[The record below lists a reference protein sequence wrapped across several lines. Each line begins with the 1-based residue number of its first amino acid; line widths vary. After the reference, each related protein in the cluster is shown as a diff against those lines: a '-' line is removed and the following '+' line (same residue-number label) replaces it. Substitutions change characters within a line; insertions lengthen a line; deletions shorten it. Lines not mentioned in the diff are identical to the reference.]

1 MGLFTL
7 PPKTSQDALDLELF
21 LKGER
26 MEAPLHRTR
35 KTLLPEWFPQSGVQL
50 TWPHAETDWAP
61 MLERVEKC
69 YVQLAYAIASREHLL
84 IVHPQPDTVR
94 ALLEEQLPQRA
105 TQNITYFAC
114 PTNDTWARDH
124 AFLTV
129 LDTAGI
135 QLLDYRFNGWG
146 GKFEAALDNAINR
159 QMYDA
164 GILRGNYVD
173 RLDFELEGGSI
184 ESDGLGILLTT
195 STCLLNPN
203 RNPQYDKGQVE
214 LRLAEDFG
222 VDRVLWLDHGALA
235 GDDTDSHIDTLA
247 RLCPHDTIL
256 YVRCDDT
263 ADEHHA
269 ELQAMEQ
276 QLQTFQT
283 REGKPYRLLALPLPD
298 AIYDEDGERLPATY
312 ANYLVMNSAVLYP
325 TYNQPEKDRAA
336 KAIIQRAFPTHEIV
350 GIDCTA
356 LIVQHGSLH
365 CATMQFPK
373 GVVGSSTPL

>member
-1 MGLFTL
+1 M
-7 PPKTSQDALDLELF
+7 
-21 LKGER
+21 
-26 MEAPLHRTR
+26 
-35 KTLLPEWFPQSGVQL
+35 
-50 TWPHAETDWAP
+50 
-61 MLERVEKC
+61 
-69 YVQLAYAIASREHLL
+69 
-84 IVHPQPDTVR
+84 
-94 ALLEEQLPQRA
+94 
-105 TQNITYFAC
+105 
-114 PTNDTWARDH
+114 
-124 AFLTV
+124 
-129 LDTAGI
+129 
-135 QLLDYRFNGWG
+135 
-146 GKFEAALDNAINR
+146 
-159 QMYDA
+159 
-164 GILRGNYVD
+164 
-173 RLDFELEGGSI
+173 
-184 ESDGLGILLTT
+184 
-195 STCLLNPN
+195 
-203 RNPQYDKGQVE
+203 E

-312 ANYLVMNSAVLYP
+312 ANYLVMNTAVLYP
-325 TYNQPEKDRAA
+325 TYNQPEKDHAA
-336 KAIIQRAFPTHEIV
+336 KAIIQKAFPTHEIV

>member
-1 MGLFTL
+1 M
-7 PPKTSQDALDLELF
+7 
-21 LKGER
+21 
-26 MEAPLHRTR
+26 
-35 KTLLPEWFPQSGVQL
+35 
-50 TWPHAETDWAP
+50 
-61 MLERVEKC
+61 
-69 YVQLAYAIASREHLL
+69 
-84 IVHPQPDTVR
+84 
-94 ALLEEQLPQRA
+94 
-105 TQNITYFAC
+105 
-114 PTNDTWARDH
+114 
-124 AFLTV
+124 
-129 LDTAGI
+129 
-135 QLLDYRFNGWG
+135 
-146 GKFEAALDNAINR
+146 
-159 QMYDA
+159 
-164 GILRGNYVD
+164 
-173 RLDFELEGGSI
+173 
-184 ESDGLGILLTT
+184 
-195 STCLLNPN
+195 
-203 RNPQYDKGQVE
+203 E

-222 VDRVLWLDHGALA
+222 IDRVLWLDHGALA

-263 ADEHHA
+263 ADEHYA
-269 ELQAMEQ
+269 ELRAMEE
-276 QLQTFQT
+276 QLQTFLT